1 MDKKYKLS
9 DLALKTSVN
18 KNLYVIIAL
27 KDFSDVKAGDVGG
40 FVESEDNLS
49 QTGDCWIYDDAK
61 VYGNAKVSGDAKIHD
76 NAIVCGD
83 SSITGNA
90 IVAGNVKISDNVWIY
105 DNAIIRDY
113 ANISGTSSIS
123 GASKISGNVRIGGRV
138 QVSGN
143 AQISKNASING
154 WCNIADN
161 TIITDDA
168 CVSGCVDVYNN
179 AIIKE
184 HANVKG
190 YVEIKDNVCI
200 SGNTNIHAISPK
212 LTVDYKYGVFIS
224 GNAKIFGDV
233 YIKSTNGQIRI
244 MDDVMMFGNV
254 IFHGPQYVSGNA
266 YIYKDNHYKN
276 YTIKHY
282 AVKQRKTTKYKQF
295 VDDIEI
301 NITYT
306 CSNKQFNTW
315 INNKFV
321 FGNAEQFL
329 QQLNG
334 FTKSTIIINECKKFI
349 YSV

>member
-1 MDKKYKLS
+1 M
-9 DLALKTSVN
+9 
-18 KNLYVIIAL
+18 
-27 KDFSDVKAGDVGG
+27 
-40 FVESEDNLS
+40 
-49 QTGDCWIYDDAK
+49 
-61 VYGNAKVSGDAKIHD
+61 
-76 NAIVCGD
+76 
-83 SSITGNA
+83 TGNA
-90 IVAGNVKISDNVWIY
+90 KISDNVWIY
-105 DNAIIRDY
+105 DNAIISDY

-123 GASKISGNVRIGGRV
+123 GNSKISGNVRIGGRV

-190 YVEIKDNVCI
+190 YAEIKDNACI
-200 SGNTNIHAISPK
+200 SGNANIHAISPK
-212 LTVDYKYGVFIS
+212 LTIDYQYGVFIN
-224 GNAKIFGDV
+224 GNVKIFGDV
-233 YIKSTNGQIRI
+233 YIKSANGQIRI
-244 MDDVMMFGNV
+244 MDDAMIFGNV

-276 YTIKHY
+276 YTVKNY
-282 AVKQRKTTKYKQF
+282 GVKQRKTTKYRQS
-295 VDDIEI
+295 VDAIEI

-334 FTKSTIIINECKKFI
+334 FTKSTINECKKFI

>member
-9 DLALKTSVN
+9 DSALKTSVN

-27 KDFSDVKAGDVGG
+27 KDFSDVKTGDVGG

-49 QTGDCWIYDDAK
+49 QTGDCWIYDSAK
-61 VYGNAKVSGDAKIHD
+61 VYGTAKVSGDAKIYD
-76 NAIVCGD
+76 NAIICGD

-90 IVAGNVKISDNVWIY
+90 IVAGNVKINDNVWIY

-123 GASKISGNVRIGGRV
+123 GTSKISGNVRIGGRV

-168 CVSGCVDVYNN
+168 CISGCVDVYNN
-179 AIIKE
+179 VIIKE

-190 YVEIKDNVCI
+190 YVEIKDNACI

-212 LTVDYKYGVFIS
+212 LTIDYQYGVFIN
-224 GNAKIFGDV
+224 GNVKIFGDV

-244 MDDVMMFGNV
+244 MDDAMIFGNV

-276 YTIKHY
+276 YTVKHY

-295 VDDIEI
+295 VDNIEI

-329 QQLNG
+329 QQLNR
-334 FTKSTIIINECKKFI
+334 FIKSTITINQCKKFI

>member
-1 MDKKYKLS
+1 MSKKYKLS
-9 DLALKTSVN
+9 DSALKTSVN

-27 KDFSDVKAGDVGG
+27 KDFADVKAGDVGG

-49 QTGDCWIYDDAK
+49 QSGDCWIYD
-61 VYGNAKVSGDAKIHD
+61 NAKVSGNAKVHD
-76 NAIVCGD
+76 NVIVCGK

-90 IVAGNVKISDNVWIY
+90 IVTGNVKISDNAWIY
-105 DNAIIRDY
+105 DNAIIRGY
-113 ANISGTSSIS
+113 VNISGTSSIS
-123 GASKISGNVRIGGRV
+123 GTSKISGNVRIEGRV
-138 QVSGN
+138 KVSSN

-154 WCNIADN
+154 WCNITDN
-161 TIITDDA
+161 AIITDDA
-168 CVSGCVDVYNN
+168 CISGCVDVYNN
-179 AIIKE
+179 VIIKE

-200 SGNTNIHAISPK
+200 SGNTNIHAVSHKFTI
-212 LTVDYKYGVFIS
+212 DYKYGVFIS
-224 GNAKIFGDV
+224 GNVKIFGDV

-244 MDDVMMFGNV
+244 MDDVMIFGNV
-254 IFHGPQYVSGNA
+254 KFYGPQYVRGNA
-266 YIYKDNHYKN
+266 CIYKDCHYKN
-276 YTIKHY
+276 YT
-282 AVKQRKTTKYKQF
+282 VKQRKTIKYKQSIET
-295 VDDIEI
+295 IEI

-321 FGNAEQFL
+321 FGNGEQFL

-334 FTKSTIIINECKKFI
+334 FTKTTINECKNFI